1 MEKYNT
7 EVSQLYR
14 THMPVLTSLQA
25 EMPAILRL
33 PTELRLAIY
42 EECLPIERKH
52 HAIVI
57 KLIPA
62 NVSFQIVLQSTNVQ
76 LLATCKT
83 FHREA
88 SAMFRRKLAEMIPS
102 PVRIIAATNVVRS
115 QFFLPGIMDTLTKR
129 IAQASE
135 SLKRGGKPRLSS
147 LKDEDCWKPYQ
158 FTEDTLLQLATFVI
172 QAALHHSFV
181 SGLEPSVEIGYKCIR
196 PWHIGSRTEAA
207 TAIIKTHG
215 WSRATIL
222 RRGVRLRA
230 KVLVALVECAD
241 RKTATEQIGRFVE
254 TLMTGASG
262 LSHCEGLVD
271 CDAFN
276 EGWKE
281 GPVKATK

>member
-1 MEKYNT
+1 
-7 EVSQLYR
+7 
-14 THMPVLTSLQA
+14 MPVLTLLQA

-52 HAIVI
+52 HTIVI
-57 KLIPA
+57 KLIPS
-62 NVSFQIVLQSTNVQ
+62 NISFQIVLQSTNVQ

-88 SAMFRRKLAEMIPS
+88 SAMFRRKLAEINSS
-102 PVRIIAATNVVRS
+102 PVRIIAATNAARS
-115 QFFLPGIMDTLTKR
+115 QFFLPGIMDALMKR
-129 IAQASE
+129 IAQSSD
-135 SLKRGGKPRLSS
+135 SLKRGGKPRLPL
-147 LKDEDCWKPYQ
+147 LKDEDCWKPYR
-158 FTEDTLLQLATFVI
+158 FAKDELLQLAAFVI

-196 PWHIGSRTEAA
+196 PWHVGSRTEAA

-215 WSRATIL
+215 FSRATIL
-222 RRGVRLRA
+222 RRGVHLRA

-241 RKTATEQIGRFVE
+241 RNRATEQIGSFVE

-262 LSHCEGLVD
+262 LSHCDGLVD

-281 GPVKATK
+281 GPVKAIQ